1 MENLY
6 LRIAEFGYKNPQW
19 FTIQQLREGISS
31 NENENIIVDKHFR
44 DAYDLW
50 ISPNTA
56 IRETPFFLFENFNW
70 GYSNCNYWIKTDIL
84 FSYIDYLEFQEATK
98 SSKHAMWT
106 AIVAIF
112 ISVLAIIVQ
121 IWTSQSTEIDSRQFN
136 EIKQIISSGVR
147 K

>member
-31 NENENIIVDKHFR
+31 NENEDIITDKHFR

-50 ISPNTA
+50 ISSNTA
-56 IRETPFFLFENFNW
+56 TRETPFFLFENFHW
-70 GYSNCNYWIKTDIL
+70 GYSNCTYWIKTDIL
-84 FSYIDYLEFQEATK
+84 FSYIDYLEFQEAIK

-106 AIVAIF
+106 AIAAIF
-112 ISVLAIIVQ
+112 ISIVAIGVQ
-121 IWTSQSTEIDSRQFN
+121 IYTSISTQIDEKQFI
-136 EIKQIISSGVR
+136 EIKNIISSEI
-147 K
+147 KK